1 MKQIGIIGAGNTG
14 ANTAFF
20 LAEKR
25 VGRVVL
31 QDIKEGLALGKALDI
46 MEEAPLARYQ
56 FSITG
61 TDNEQEAL
69 NSDVVLLAI
78 GEVRQP
84 GQNRTSVWAENRKL
98 VSSFAEKLKG
108 FRGVVIIVTEPVDA
122 SVTLFQQISGME
134 PGRVLG
140 IGGALDGERMRYH
153 VSRELHCVTEDI
165 DALVIGR
172 HDQRMIVPQD
182 YTRVSGIPVRYLMDQ
197 SSLHAIVQKVKNAGD
212 IVLESSKRSSAFYAP
227 AMVTADIIQAI
238 LNDSRRMFSVSM
250 TLTGQYGVTDAA
262 LSVPAMIGENGA
274 GTVLEPKLSDDEL
287 QTFRESAAE
296 IAALV
301 QS

>member
-31 QDIKEGLALGKALDI
+31 QDIKEGLAIGKALDI

-56 FSITG
+56 FAIHG

-69 NSDVVLLAI
+69 DSDVILLAV
-78 GEVRQP
+78 GAVRQP
-84 GQNRTSVWAENRKL
+84 GQDRTSVWNENRTL
-98 VSSFAEKLKG
+98 IEAFANKLKG
-108 FRGVVIIVTEPVDA
+108 FQGVVILVTEPVDA
-122 SVTLFQQISGME
+122 SVTLFQKISGME
-134 PGRVLG
+134 PGKVLG
-140 IGGALDGERMRYH
+140 IGGALDGERLRYL

-172 HDQRMIVPQD
+172 HDKDMIVPQD

-212 IVLESSKRSSAFYAP
+212 IVLETSKRSSAFYAP

-238 LNDSRRMFSVSM
+238 LNDSRRMFSVS
-250 TLTGQYGVTDAA
+250 TPLTGQYGVKDVA
-262 LSVPAMIGENGA
+262 LSIPAMVGEHGA
-274 GTVLEPKLSDDEL
+274 ERLFEPQLSDE
-287 QTFRESAAE
+287 QAKKFQESAAA
-296 IAALV
+296 ISALV